1 MRLPIHLINQTTD
14 VDFNKQ
20 QVYIIIQMGSHCCK
34 IDHFIR
40 QGSFISYLQMN
51 QIQTQMKYR
60 TLPHNHSLKLLFLK
74 RAQKRVRL
82 NNLLGKEN
90 SISPCSLER
99 SKTHKEIAIQQ
110 EVLNTEIEHRNNLEV
125 LQVMQQMSKTIV
137 VETTQQSRMNSLS
150 QIGTQTRIKLGQ
162 DIFIHLKEGS
172 INSHYRFDKVLGQG
186 GFGKVWKV
194 THKITNLVRAIKQ
207 IKKSSILKEEK
218 QRMFSEMNILKNLDH
233 PNILKLFELYQDTNN
248 YFLVTEYLSGGEL
261 LERIKIMTCFT
272 ENVAAN
278 YIRQILLATLYCHE
292 KNIVHR
298 DLKPENV
305 IFVNQDP
312 NSQLK
317 VIDFGTSRK
326 FDKNKSMSKDIGTPF
341 YVAPE
346 VLNHQYDE
354 KCDLWS
360 CGIILYVL
368 LCGYPPFTGRTVH
381 QVLERVKQGVF
392 IFESRDWED
401 ISKEAKSFISK
412 LLRVDPKRRL
422 SAREALDDPWL
433 VKHNPTTQLNLRV
446 LENIRQFQAQTLLR
460 QALMSYMITQMSTQ
474 KEIQE
479 IQNEFTKL
487 DLNHDGILS
496 KDEFMKG
503 YSQLK
508 SDTKLVEDEV
518 ERIIDLIDVNR
529 SGMIDFSEFCMA
541 AMNQEKLFS
550 VQRIEQAFKIFD
562 QNGDG
567 FISKQD
573 LEAIMGHLEDEV
585 WEQILLECNADQEGQ
600 ISYQEFITVLQ
611 QKTL

>member
-1 MRLPIHLINQTTD
+1 
-14 VDFNKQ
+14 
-20 QVYIIIQMGSHCCK
+20 MGSHCCK
-34 IDHFIR
+34 MDHSIR
-40 QGSFISYLQMN
+40 QDELDLDLDEISNITPLPLSKASISQKDTKKSKA
-51 QIQTQMKYR
+51 TQLHRREKSM
-60 TLPHNHSLKLLFLK
+60 
-74 RAQKRVRL
+74 
-82 NNLLGKEN
+82 
-90 SISPCSLER
+90 SPCSLER
-99 SKTHKEIAIQQ
+99 SKTHKEMAVQ
-110 EVLNTEIEHRNNLEV
+110 EDVLNTEGEHRHNLEV
-125 LQVMQQMSKTIV
+125 LQVMQQMSKTTV
-137 VETTQQSRMNSLS
+137 VEITQPIRMSSLS
-150 QIGTQTRIKLGQ
+150 QIGTATKIKLGI

-172 INSHYRFDKVLGQG
+172 INSYYKFDKVLGQG

-233 PNILKLFELYQDTNN
+233 PNILKLFELYQDQNN
-248 YFLVTEYLSGGEL
+248 YYLVTEYLSGGEL

-305 IFVNQDP
+305 IFVNSDP
-312 NSQLK
+312 NSLLK

-326 FDKNKSMSKDIGTPF
+326 FDKSKCMSKDIGTPF

-346 VLNHQYDE
+346 VLNHQYNE

-392 IFESRDWED
+392 VFESRDWD
-401 ISKEAKSFISK
+401 GISKEAKQFISK

-422 SAREALDDPWL
+422 SAKEALNDPWL
-433 VKHNPTTQLNLRV
+433 LKYNPSTQLNLRV
-446 LENIRQFQAQTLLR
+446 LENIKQFQAQTLLR

-474 KEIQE
+474 REIQE

-496 KDEFMKG
+496 KDELIKG
-503 YSQLK
+503 YQQLK
-508 SDTKLVEDEV
+508 SDSKLVEDEV
-518 ERIIDLIDVNR
+518 EKIIDLIDVNR

-562 QNGDG
+562 QNGDS

-573 LEAIMGHLEDEV
+573 LEAIMGHLEDDV
-585 WEQILLECNADQEGQ
+585 WNQILHECNANQEGQ

>member
-40 QGSFISYLQMN
+40 QDELDLDLDEISNFTPQPLSKASISQKG
-51 QIQTQMKYR
+51 TK
-60 TLPHNHSLKLLFLK
+60 K
-74 RAQKRVRL
+74 R
-82 NNLLGKEN
+82 KEN

-326 FDKNKSMSKDIGTPF
+326 FDKKKSMSKDIGTPF